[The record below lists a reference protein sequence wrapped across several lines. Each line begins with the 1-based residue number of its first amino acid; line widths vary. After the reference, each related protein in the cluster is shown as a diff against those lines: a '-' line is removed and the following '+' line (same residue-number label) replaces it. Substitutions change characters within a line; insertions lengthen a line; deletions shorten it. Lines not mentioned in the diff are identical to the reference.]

1 MSNDGNDENMPNI
14 PNEHK
19 GIRILILSI
28 ATAIF
33 SITLFD
39 VMFGFSKII
48 DPGISKIYNALGTQI
63 EPNMITL
70 VVFDWRG
77 YDTLGE
83 SLILVT
89 AVVVVLLIF
98 GRGIVDVDNDDAEGN
113 NNYNKEEEQ

>member
-1 MSNDGNDENMPNI
+1 MSNDNKS
-14 PNEHK
+14 NEHK
-19 GIRILILSI
+19 GTRTLILSI
-28 ATAIF
+28 ATALF

-48 DPGISKIYNALGTQI
+48 DPGISKIYNYLGTSI

-89 AVVVVLLIF
+89 AVIVVLLIF
-98 GRGIVDVDNDDAEGN
+98 GRGLVDGDTDEDVGITKNEN
-113 NNYNKEEEQ
+113 ENITNEEEKQ

>member
-1 MSNDGNDENMPNI
+1 MSNDNNRATIDNDVNEEEI
-14 PNEHK
+14 NEHT
-19 GIRILILSI
+19 GIRTLILSI
-28 ATAIF
+28 ATALF

-39 VMFGFSKII
+39 VMFGFKEII
-48 DPGISKIYNALGTQI
+48 TPGISKIYNALGTQI

-98 GRGIVDVDNDDAEGN
+98 GRGIVDSNS
-113 NNYNKEEEQ
+113 KEDE

>member
-1 MSNDGNDENMPNI
+1 MSNDGKDENM

-19 GIRILILSI
+19 GIRTLILSI

-48 DPGISKIYNALGTQI
+48 DPGISKIYNALGTHI

-98 GRGIVDVDNDDAEGN
+98 GRGIVDTDNGVDADD
-113 NNYNKEEEQ
+113 NNYDKEEE

>member
-1 MSNDGNDENMPNI
+1 MSNDDNSKNIEPN
-14 PNEHK
+14 
-19 GIRILILSI
+19 GIRTLILSI

-33 SITLFD
+33 AITLFD
-39 VMFGFSKII
+39 VMYGFKRLI

-63 EPNMITL
+63 EPNMVTL

-83 SLILVT
+83 ALILVT

-98 GRGIVDVDNDDAEGN
+98 GRGLVQGN
-113 NNYNKEEEQ
+113 SKEEE

>member
-1 MSNDGNDENMPNI
+1 MSD
-14 PNEHK
+14 EHK
-19 GIRILILSI
+19 GVRTLILSI
-28 ATAIF
+28 ATALF

-48 DPGISKIYNALGTQI
+48 NPGISKIYNVLGTYV

-89 AVVVVLLIF
+89 AVIVVLLIF
-98 GRGIVDVDNDDAEGN
+98 GRGLVDGSNDYVNDEDDNHNSD
-113 NNYNKEEEQ
+113 NKLEEK